1 MDRVDRGQGTLGKV
15 INDDGLYADMRA
27 TMGKVNTLVDSIQS
41 GDGTAGKL
49 IKDPSLFN
57 TLNQTTSEIQKLMYD
72 IRQNPKKYLTIQFR
86 FF

>member
-1 MDRVDRGQGTLGKV
+1 
-15 INDDGLYADMRA
+15 
-27 TMGKVNTLVDSIQS
+27 MGKMNTLIDAVQS

-57 TLNQTTSEIQKLMYD
+57 TMNQTTSEIQKLMYD
-72 IRQNPKKYLTIQFR
+72 IRQNPKKFLTIQFR